1 MIKNNDK
8 GERIPMK
15 DCFVY
20 RLPMAG
26 PDDVSE
32 LAALIDNGTVDPFEI
47 VAIKA
52 QTEGDAYSR
61 GYAMQSFE
69 LMLSEKMGITRQE
82 VAARIPMLMIGLTG
96 GLMSPHYNVFTR
108 REVDAPAKSEKRFS
122 IGVNVTRVLKPE
134 EYGTAAQVRL
144 VAEGVRKAMADAG
157 IDDVR
162 DVHCVSVKC
171 PAMTGARLADA
182 ASRGQRCVSDNAVEC
197 SSKAKGACALGAAL
211 ALGEIRDEDVRDEVI
226 CKDWSLYSNV
236 ATTSAGNEQVACKI
250 LVLGNSATSVSK
262 LHMGSGVM
270 KDTLDVE
277 GAKAAF
283 RSAGLHFDEVIPE
296 EERARI
302 ATVMINAGAD
312 AEGSIRGRRTTMKSD
327 YLQSYQGVFAK
338 AVINAIVGAMIG
350 DTMILASAGYE
361 HQGPHGANLV
371 NAIVRVED

>member
-1 MIKNNDK
+1 
-8 GERIPMK
+8 MK
-15 DCFVY
+15 DYNVY

-32 LAALIDNGTVDPFEI
+32 LAKLIDNGTVDPFEI

-69 LMLSEKMGITRQE
+69 LMLSEKMGITRQQ

-96 GLMSPHYNVFTR
+96 GLMSPHYNVFTK
-108 REVDAPAKSEKRFS
+108 REAPDAKPAGEKRFA
-122 IGVNVTRVLKPE
+122 IGVNVTRVLLPE
-134 EYGTAAQVRL
+134 EYGTADMVRL
-144 VAEGVRKAMADAG
+144 VAEGVKKAMADAG
-157 IDDVR
+157 IDDVK

-182 ASRGQRCVSDNAVEC
+182 AARGKKCVSDNTVEA
-197 SSKAKGACALGAAL
+197 SSKAKGASALGVAL
-211 ALGEIRDEDVRDEVI
+211 ALGEIRDSDVTTEKI

-250 LVLGNSATSVSK
+250 LVLGNSANSCAK

-270 KDTLDVE
+270 KDTLDVD

-283 RSAGLHFDEVIPE
+283 KSAGLKFKDTIPQS
-296 EERARI
+296 ERDRI
-302 ATVMINAGAD
+302 VTVLINAGAD

-371 NAIVRVED
+371 NAIVRVEE

>member
-1 MIKNNDK
+1 M
-8 GERIPMK
+8 MK
-15 DCFVY
+15 DANVY

-32 LAALIDNGTVDPFEI
+32 LAKLIDGGTIDPRDI

-61 GYAMQSFE
+61 GYSMLNFE
-69 LMLSEKMGITRQE
+69 LMLAEKLSITREE

-96 GLMSPHYNVFTR
+96 GLMSPHYNVFTSKD
-108 REVDAPAKSEKRFS
+108 VDTKETGEKRFT
-122 IGVNVTRVLKPE
+122 IGVNVTRVLLPE
-134 EYGTAAQVRL
+134 EYGTAVQVRL
-144 VAEGVRKAMADAG
+144 VAEGVKEAMKAAG
-157 IDDVR
+157 IEDVS
-162 DVHCVSVKC
+162 DVHCVSIKC

-182 ASRGQRCVSDNAVEC
+182 AFRGKACVSSNTVEA

-211 ALGEIRDEDVRDEVI
+211 GLGEIKDSDVTDEVI
-226 CKDWSLYSNV
+226 CKDWNLYSNV

-250 LVLGNSATSVSK
+250 LVLGNSAKSVSK

-283 RSAGLHFDEVIPE
+283 KSAGLKFDDVIPE
-296 EERARI
+296 QERARI
-302 ATVMINAGAD
+302 ETVMINAGAD
-312 AEGSIRGRRTTMKSD
+312 AQGSIRGRRTTMKSD
-327 YLQSYQGVFAK
+327 FLQSYQGIFAK
-338 AVINAIVGAMIG
+338 AVINAIVGSMIG

-361 HQGPHGANLV
+361 HQGPLGANLV